1 MSQLVALSVSI
12 GLLGGIATI
21 LYLNLGLL
29 IWAGFIAWPASSIR
43 AATGT
48 R

>member
-21 LYLNLGLL
+21 LYLKADICRQDLAVEIEAVG
-29 IWAGFIAWPASSIR
+29 GFGWQP
-43 AATGT
+43 GE
-48 R
+48 